1 MRLAQFALL
10 HYAKLRRMTQWES
23 SANDKFLCGKAEEI
37 STRRRTRKGKS
48 PQIHADERRSE
59 VSSRKVGDA
68 KEPDQRSSALNQRRP
83 FLVFSVS
90 PCLRGGFIPEARRKP
105 LRPPQLPPFRRAES

>member
-37 STRRRTRKGKS
+37 SITRRTRKGKS

-59 VSSRKVGDA
+59 VSSRKS
-68 KEPDQRSSALNQRRP
+68 RSCKRTRSAFICVNQRQP
-83 FLVFSVS
+83 FFGFSVS

>member
-37 STRRRTRKGKS
+37 STTRRTRKGKS

-59 VSSRKVGDA
+59 VSSRKSRRL
-68 KEPDQRSSALNQRRP
+68 QRTRSAFICVIRRRP
-83 FLVFSVS
+83 FLVS
-90 PCLRGGFIPEARRKP
+90 PCLRASVVDLLLE
-105 LRPPQLPPFRRAES
+105 LRENHC